1 MMSNNQDE
9 INTLNANIGVFGG
22 SFDPIHLGHIQSA
35 THVAN
40 ELSLAKVLLIP
51 AYISPHKTSKALAPQ
66 ASPKQRSNMVNQVCL
81 DNCLFRLDEREL
93 VRGGH
98 SFTLDTLKELKLT
111 YSKNTLYLIIGMD
124 SLLTFDRWHGY
135 RDILTLCHV
144 VVNTRPNYSLEQ
156 LNPVLR
162 ALVKTHQEINIASLK
177 KSSAGKIYFTQPK
190 LVNISSSEIRHQ
202 LKQQK
207 NCQQYLQPE
216 IQEFINKN
224 KLYR

>member
-1 MMSNNQDE
+1 MMSNNQDK

-40 ELSLAKVLLIP
+40 ELSLTKILLIP
-51 AYISPHKTSKALAPQ
+51 AYVSPHKTTKSLAPQ
-66 ASPKQRSNMVNQVCL
+66 ASAKQRSDMVNQVCL
-81 DNCLFRLDEREL
+81 NNSLFCLDEREL
-93 VRGGH
+93 VRAGH
-98 SFTLDTLKELKLT
+98 SLTLDTLKELKLT
-111 YSKNTLYLIIGMD
+111 YPTNTLYLIIGMD
-124 SLLTFDRWHGY
+124 SLLNFDRWHGY

-162 ALVKTHQEINIASLK
+162 ALVKTHQEMNIASLQ

-190 LVNISSSEIRHQ
+190 LVNISSSEIRHR

-207 NCQQYLQPE
+207 
-216 IQEFINKN
+216 
-224 KLYR
+224 KLPATPSTRNPRIY